1 MRIQQPLQNNIELVE
16 ALLAGNANPL
26 IETPSGATAFSLSG
40 GRKRVAATLAEA
52 CVLFAIDENNLPALL
67 TAIGNGN
74 DYHEPVM
81 SCEENASLLTLLSTS
96 HRRLSSTS
104 LHP

>member
-40 GRKRVAATLAEA
+40 GRK
-52 CVLFAIDENNLPALL
+52 
-67 TAIGNGN
+67 
-74 DYHEPVM
+74 
-81 SCEENASLLTLLSTS
+81 
-96 HRRLSSTS
+96 
-104 LHP
+104 